1 MFGFDTRKQAPID
14 GTDGGLFVT
23 PQSFNNGS
31 GRTRGDTGASNW
43 YQALAEAW
51 GEVLDRKAGELVT
64 ASDQIGNS
72 GTNDPSAMV
81 KAAALAQEFGFTST
95 MASTANNSVGQGLET
110 VSKKQ

>member
-1 MFGFDTRKQAPID
+1 MFGFDTRKQAPTFD

-23 PQSFNNGS
+23 PQSFNYNS
-31 GRTRGDTGASNW
+31 GRTRDAGASNW

-51 GEVLDRKAGELVT
+51 GDVLDRKAGELVNV
-64 ASDQIGNS
+64 SDQIGNS
-72 GTNDPSAMV
+72 GSNDPSVMV